1 MTEETEVAPDTG
13 RPRRKRG
20 GIPWSRGGMFAYAA
34 RQEPLPDEEI
44 MRRYPRYMQVSE
56 AAKALSVSYHSV
68 YIAWREWLRL
78 PFYTLTKQTN
88 KGNRFIQAVDIWM
101 LLEFRKYGRLLP
113 PGRRVHRGRGHP
125 FEPTPHE
132 IGRKIVEEWA
142 AKAAARAA
150 SAEEKKP

>member
-1 MTEETEVAPDTG
+1 MSEVETEE

-20 GIPWSRGGMFAYAA
+20 GIPWSRGGAFAYAA

-68 YIAWREWLRL
+68 YVAWRDWLGL
-78 PFYTLTKQTN
+78 PFYTLTK
-88 KGNRFIQAVDIWM
+88 RISRADRLIQAVDIWM

-113 PGRRVHRGRGHP
+113 PGRRIHRGRGNP
-125 FEPTPHE
+125 LEPTPKE

-150 SAEEKKP
+150 EGKGEES